1 MKDTTQIDELIVG
14 RVEPHIYAFTTNTVP
29 NYLKVGD
36 TYRPVSVRLNEW
48 KVFFPELSKEY
59 DEAAKVS
66 DNVYFR
72 DYSVHQFLL
81 NERNRQRLRE
91 TDIPADVYY
100 SREFFK
106 DATAA
111 DVDDAIID
119 IKKDYADQSQRYLFY
134 NAQAVDRLPITTT
147 FARTQNFPP
156 RSNQQETIDRFNEA
170 RAKGRTN
177 LLMYAVMRFGKSFTS
192 MCCATEMDAKLV
204 VIVSAKAD
212 VAIEWKQT
220 VQSHIRFAEYEFL
233 TADGLKRNNH
243 IITETI
249 ANGKRV
255 AVFLTLQDLQ
265 GETIKDRHQEVF
277 GQQIDLLLID
287 ETHFGARAEHYGQV
301 LRDVSVVRE
310 RLTKYD
316 SEDFEETAVAEECL
330 KVLNAKIRIHLSGTP
345 YRILM
350 GSEFSKEDIIAFY
363 QFTDIVHEQEKWD
376 AENRAKSESEQQ
388 EDWENPYFGFPQ
400 MIRFAFN
407 PNESAQAKLK
417 ELRERGISYALSAL
431 LKPQSVTRAADG
443 SHKKF
448 VFEQE
453 ILDLLAVIDGSKED
467 ENLLGFLDYDK
478 IKQGMMCRHMVM
490 VLPYCASC
498 DAMESL
504 LNAHRSEF
512 KNLDEYEILNISGHE
527 NKTFKKVADV
537 KTKIDNLEKEGKKTI
552 TLTVNRMLTGTT
564 VKQWDTMLYFK
575 DTASPQDYDQ
585 AIFRLQNQYVQ
596 KYTDNQGHI
605 VKRNMKPQT
614 ILVDFD
620 PSRMFRLQEQ
630 KAQIY
635 NVNVDESGNSKLSER
650 LREELRISPII
661 VMNRDK
667 LMKVAEADIL
677 DAARAYSSSRGVA
690 EETQEIPVD
699 LSLMEIDAIRSAI
712 EKENEL
718 GSRDGFTTKASQG
731 EGTDMDTPDQ
741 PFGDQPETP
750 TVHTPP
756 APTEEET
763 PSTEGD
769 KKDPVK
775 QFRSYYAR
783 ILFYAFLTKDTV
795 ISLDDVIKGIDASS
809 DNARIAKNVGI
820 NKLVL
825 MTIQSRI
832 NKFVLRD
839 LDYKVQ
845 NINSLSHD
853 TSVEPVE
860 RATVAIRKFGK
871 LGASEVVTPSTI
883 CDEMVAQIPDKVF
896 VHILEGESKILDVAG
911 KMGEFAV
918 SVYKRFQN
926 FGACSNR
933 IKDKIYTIPT
943 SGLTY
948 EFTRYVYEILGLDDS
963 CVAEMFDA
971 YSLSALKTV
980 DNKVDYQRMKEIISQ
995 SKPFCTVSIS
1005 DTTEEGDNAVKFDV
1019 VIGNPPYQLSTG
1031 GGKEESVAATQAKPL
1046 YHQFVEL
1053 GKSLSP
1059 KCLSMIIPA
1068 RWYAGGI
1075 GLNEFRKNMLNDQ
1088 HLSVLVDYVNA
1099 KDCFQ
1104 GVDIAGGICY
1114 FLWEKDRDKN
1124 ETHCRVINRIGESSY
1139 EMNRKLN
1146 EFDDLFIRSNVSMSI
1161 IEKVRAKATRFVSDM
1176 VSAIDT
1182 FGLSSK
1188 EKGHSQY
1195 QEGDLVLIHSVG
1207 ANKQGTSYIQR
1218 DKIKKNRDLI
1228 EKYKIKIS
1236 IMVPQNGEVGI
1247 DPSRGYRSMST
1258 PQILRPGEVDTF
1270 SYLNIGFFD
1279 TELEAINFRD
1289 YMTCKFTRFMMRTT
1303 YSSVHISKQNFIFVP
1318 MMNYTRHWTDSD
1330 LYEYFELT
1338 EAEISL
1344 IEKTMRPLVLD
1355 PTNEDAQE
1363 E

>member
-1 MKDTTQIDELIVG
+1 MKDTTQIDELIIG

-48 KVFFPELSKEY
+48 KQFFPELCKEY

-66 DNVYFR
+66 DNIYFR

-81 NERNRQRLRE
+81 SERNRQRLRE
-91 TDIPADVYY
+91 PDIPVGVYY

-111 DVDDAIID
+111 DIDDAIID

-134 NAQAVDRLPITTT
+134 NAQADDRLPITTT

-233 TADGLKRNNH
+233 TADELKRNNH
-243 IITETI
+243 IITQTI
-249 ANGKRV
+249 ASGKKV
-255 AVFLTLQDLQ
+255 AIFLTLQDLQ

-277 GQQIDLLLID
+277 GQRIDLLLID

-301 LRDVSVVRE
+301 LRDASVVRE

-316 SEDFEETAVAEECL
+316 SEDFEETAVAEEYL

-350 GSEFSKEDIIAFY
+350 GSEFSKGDIIAFY
-363 QFTDIVHEQEKWD
+363 QFTDIVHEQKRWD
-376 AENRAKSESEQQ
+376 AENRAKPEAEQQ

-417 ELRERGISYALSAL
+417 ELREGGISYTLSAL

-448 VFEQE
+448 IFEQE

-498 DAMESL
+498 DAMEAL
-504 LNAHRSEF
+504 LHAHRSEF
-512 KNLDEYEILNISGHE
+512 KNLGEYEILNISGHE
-527 NKTFKKVADV
+527 NKSFKKVADV
-537 KTKIDNLEKEGKKTI
+537 KTIIDRLEEEGKKTI

-596 KYTDNQGHI
+596 KYTDSQGNI
-605 VKRNMKPQT
+605 VKRDMKPQT
-614 ILVDFD
+614 LLVDFD
-620 PSRMFRLQEQ
+620 PNRMFRLQEQ

-699 LSLMEIDAIRSAI
+699 LSLMEIDAIRAAI

-731 EGTDMDTPDQ
+731 EGTDMDMPDQ
-741 PFGDQPETP
+741 PSEDQPDTTTAHAHSE
-750 TVHTPP
+750 
-756 APTEEET
+756 PTEEET
-763 PSTEGD
+763 SSTEES
-769 KKDPVK
+769 KKNPIK

-783 ILFYAFLTKDTV
+783 ILFYAFLTKDKV
-795 ISLDDVIKGIDASS
+795 ISLDGVIKGIDASA
-809 DNARIAKNVGI
+809 DNARIAQNVGI
-820 NKLVL
+820 HKPVL
-825 MTIQSRI
+825 MAMQSYI

-839 LDYKVQ
+839 LDYKIH

-853 TSVEPVE
+853 ISVNPVE
-860 RATVAIRKFGK
+860 RATIAIRKFGK
-871 LGASEVVTPSTI
+871 LGESEVVTPSTI
-883 CDEMVAQIPDKVF
+883 CDEMVALIPDDCF
-896 VHILEGESKILDVAG
+896 INALRNGHKILDIAG
-911 KMGEFAV
+911 KAGEFTL
-918 SVYKRFQN
+918 SVYKRLN
-926 FGACSNR
+926 ALGYDEAVIR
-933 IKDKIYTIPT
+933 DLIYTIPT
-943 SGLTY
+943 SGITY
-948 EFTRYVYEILGLDDS
+948 EFTRMVYEILGLNIACLADKFTAYDLLKVKDEDQKIDYEKIKTLLTQGKPFDKITMFDI
-963 CVAEMFDA
+963 VAEGE
-971 YSLSALKTV
+971 K
-980 DNKVDYQRMKEIISQ
+980 K
-995 SKPFCTVSIS
+995 
-1005 DTTEEGDNAVKFDV
+1005 VKFDAV
-1019 VIGNPPYQLSTG
+1019 VGNPPYQENIGTAGINDSLGKQLFPSFMKVAIKLSEKYSSLIVPSKWFTGKAQDGSFVTLREFVAQNNHFQKITNYLNGRDVFPDVSTG
-1031 GGKEESVAATQAKPL
+1031 SVMYYLYNKDYTGDVAFSNKQNKRISTLHRPLFEDGVDVIIPMNATISILQKVRLTRFDSMEKLVTGRNPFGVPATDKELERKTVIKEDSSHTIKIMCAYEEIRFISRDEITRNYELLNSWKIVTAKINGGAGTILDGKPVSV
-1046 YHQFVEL
+1046 L
-1053 GKSLSP
+1053 GKTFVMGPNAVCSNTL
-1059 KCLSMIIPA
+1059 LA
-1068 RWYAGGI
+1068 I
-1075 GLNEFRKNMLNDQ
+1075 GSFGTMQEAENLNSYMKTKFFRFML
-1088 HLSVLVDYVNA
+1088 
-1099 KDCFQ
+1099 
-1104 GVDIAGGICY
+1104 G
-1114 FLWEKDRDKN
+1114 
-1124 ETHCRVINRIGESSY
+1124 
-1139 EMNRKLN
+1139 
-1146 EFDDLFIRSNVSMSI
+1146 
-1161 IEKVRAKATRFVSDM
+1161 
-1176 VSAIDT
+1176 
-1182 FGLSSK
+1182 
-1188 EKGHSQY
+1188 
-1195 QEGDLVLIHSVG
+1195 
-1207 ANKQGTSYIQR
+1207 
-1218 DKIKKNRDLI
+1218 IKKNANVLTSNI
-1228 EKYKIKIS
+1228 YS
-1236 IMVPQNGEVGI
+1236 FVPIQ
-1247 DPSRGYRSMST
+1247 D
-1258 PQILRPGEVDTF
+1258 F
-1270 SYLNIGFFD
+1270 SKPWTD
-1279 TELEAINFRD
+1279 TELYAKYHLTPDEIA
-1289 YMTCKFTRFMMRTT
+1289 
-1303 YSSVHISKQNFIFVP
+1303 FIESTIKP
-1318 MMNYTRHWTDSD
+1318 M
-1330 LYEYFELT
+1330 E
-1338 EAEISL
+1338 
-1344 IEKTMRPLVLD
+1344 
-1355 PTNEDAQE
+1355 
-1363 E
+1363 

>member
-66 DNVYFR
+66 DNIYFR

-91 TDIPADVYY
+91 TDIPVGVYY

-134 NAQAVDRLPITTT
+134 NAQADDRLPITTT
-147 FARTQNFPP
+147 FARTQYFPP

-233 TADGLKRNNH
+233 TADELKRNSH
-243 IITETI
+243 IITQTI
-249 ANGKRV
+249 ASGKKV
-255 AVFLTLQDLQ
+255 AIFLTLQDLQ

-277 GQQIDLLLID
+277 GQRIDLLLID

-301 LRDVSVVRE
+301 LRDASVVRE

-316 SEDFEETAVAEECL
+316 SEDFEETAVAEEYL

-363 QFTDIVHEQEKWD
+363 QFTDIVHEQERWD
-376 AENRAKSESEQQ
+376 AENRAKPEVEQQ

-431 LKPQSVTRAADG
+431 LKPQSVTRTADG

-498 DAMESL
+498 DAMEAL
-504 LNAHRSEF
+504 LHGHRSEF
-512 KNLDEYEILNISGHE
+512 KNLSEYEILNISGYE
-527 NKTFKKVADV
+527 NKSFKKVADV
-537 KTKIDNLEKEGKKTI
+537 KAKIDRLEEEGKKTI

-585 AIFRLQNQYVQ
+585 AIFRLQNQYVR
-596 KYTDNQGHI
+596 KYTDNQGNV

-614 ILVDFD
+614 LLVDFD
-620 PSRMFRLQEQ
+620 PNRMFRLQEQ

-667 LMKVAEADIL
+667 LMKVTEEDIL
-677 DAARAYSSSRGVA
+677 DAVRAYSSSRGVP

-699 LSLMEIDAIRSAI
+699 LSLMNYGAIRAAI
-712 EKENEL
+712 ESENEL
-718 GSRDGFTTKASQG
+718 GSRDGFSTKAG
-731 EGTDMDTPDQ
+731 KGDGTDIDIPDSHEPGKRPGSPTEPGVDEPTDTSTD
-741 PFGDQPETP
+741 
-750 TVHTPP
+750 
-756 APTEEET
+756 TEEEN
-763 PSTEGD
+763 

-783 ILFYAFLTKDTV
+783 ILFYAFLTKDKV
-795 ISLDDVIKGIDASS
+795 ISLDGVIKGIDASA
-809 DNARIAKNVGI
+809 DNARIAQNVGI
-820 NKLVL
+820 HKPVL
-825 MTIQSRI
+825 MAMQSYI

-839 LDYKVQ
+839 LDYKIQ
-845 NINSLSHD
+845 NISSLSHD
-853 TSVEPVE
+853 TSVEPME
-860 RATVAIRKFGK
+860 RATIAVRKFGK
-871 LGASEVVTPSTI
+871 LGESEVVTPSWI
-883 CDEMVAQIPDKVF
+883 CDQMIETIPDSALHGVIAENSKV
-896 VHILEGESKILDVAG
+896 LDIAG
-911 KMGEFAV
+911 KTGEFTL
-918 SVYKRFQN
+918 SLFKRFLKMGYHLEQ
-926 FGACSNR
+926 
-933 IKDKIYTIPT
+933 IKDMFFTIPT
-943 SGLTY
+943 SGITY
-948 EFTRYVYEILGLDDS
+948 EFTRFVYELLGLNVHN
-963 CVAEMFDA
+963 VARRMI
-971 YSLSALKTV
+971 SKGLLSVEKRPGAI
-980 DNKVDYQRMKEIISQ
+980 DYAKIKRILTQAT
-995 SKPFCTVSIS
+995 KPFDEITIND
-1005 DTTEEGDNAVKFDV
+1005 DTIEGGASMKFDIIV
-1019 VIGNPPYQLSTG
+1019 GNPPYHEGTTDKSAQGTPIYDKFISI
-1031 GGKEESVAATQAKPL
+1031 AKCCNP
-1046 YHQFVEL
+1046 EL
-1053 GKSLSP
+1053 IS
-1059 KCLSMIIPA
+1059 CIIPS
-1068 RWYAGGI
+1068 RWFAGGM
-1075 GLNEFRKNMLNDQ
+1075 GLDSFRENMVSDR
-1088 HLSVLVDYVNA
+1088 HLYSLVSYPNG
-1099 KDCFQ
+1099 KDCFP
-1104 GVDIAGGICY
+1104 ASSTGGICY
-1114 FLWEKDRDKN
+1114 FLWKKQYSGDCSFTTVRAGRSTEKKRNLSQYQFILRDN
-1124 ETHCRVINRIGESSY
+1124 IAVDI
-1139 EMNRKLN
+1139 L
-1146 EFDDLFIRSNVSMSI
+1146 
-1161 IEKVRAKATRFVSDM
+1161 EKVIKETSVYMSSIVESINTFNFVSKSRGTEAKEAPD
-1176 VSAIDT
+1176 DYEL
-1182 FGLSSK
+1182 LSSK
-1188 EKGHSQY
+1188 GFGYISKDKVKTNQN
-1195 QEGDLVLIHSVG
+1195 L
-1207 ANKQGTSYIQR
+1207 ANKYKVIVSQIISEHAAEP
-1218 DKIKKNRDLI
+1218 DKKGM
-1228 EKYKIKIS
+1228 YKLLS
-1236 IMVPQNGEVGI
+1236 
-1247 DPSRGYRSMST
+1247 S
-1258 PQILRPGEVDTF
+1258 LRVLKPRQVCTF
-1270 SYLNIGFFD
+1270 SYLVLASFD
-1279 TELEAINFRD
+1279 DELSADNCAG
-1289 YMTCKFTRFMMRTT
+1289 YLATKFARFMLLQAV
-1303 YSSVHISKQNFIFVP
+1303 SSIHLTKDKFAFVP
-1318 MMNYTRHWTDSD
+1318 VVDFSEFWTDD
-1330 LYEYFELT
+1330 KLYTKYNLNNE
-1338 EAEISL
+1338 EIKY
-1344 IEKTMRPLVLD
+1344 IESMIKPM
-1355 PTNEDAQE
+1355 E
-1363 E
+1363 

>member
-1 MKDTTQIDELIVG
+1 MKDTTQIDELIIG

-48 KVFFPELSKEY
+48 KQFFPELCKEY

-66 DNVYFR
+66 DNIYFR

-81 NERNRQRLRE
+81 SERNRQRLKE
-91 TDIPADVYY
+91 TDIPVGVYY

-134 NAQAVDRLPITTT
+134 NAQADDRLPITTT

-192 MCCATEMDAKLV
+192 MYCATEMDAKLV

-233 TADGLKRNNH
+233 TADELKRNNH

-249 ANGKRV
+249 ASGKKV

-301 LRDVSVVRE
+301 LRDASVVRE

-316 SEDFEETAVAEECL
+316 SEDFEETAVAEEYL

-363 QFTDIVHEQEKWD
+363 QFTDIVHEQERWD
-376 AENRAKSESEQQ
+376 AENRAKPEAEQQ

-498 DAMESL
+498 DAMEAL
-504 LNAHRSEF
+504 LHEHHSEF
-512 KNLDEYEILNISGHE
+512 KNLGEYEILNISGHE

-537 KTKIDNLEKEGKKTI
+537 KTKIDRSEEDGKKTI

-614 ILVDFD
+614 LLVDFD
-620 PSRMFRLQEQ
+620 PNRMFRLQEQ

-667 LMKVAEADIL
+667 LTKVAEADIL

-699 LSLMEIDAIRSAI
+699 LSLMEIDAIRAAI

-741 PFGDQPETP
+741 PSDDQPNTT
-750 TVHTPP
+750 TVHTPSE
-756 APTEEET
+756 PTEEET
-763 PSTEGD
+763 SSTEGD

-809 DNARIAKNVGI
+809 DNTRIAKNVGV

-825 MTIQSRI
+825 ATIQSRI

-839 LDYKVQ
+839 LDYKIQ

-860 RATVAIRKFGK
+860 RATVAVRKFGK
-871 LGASEVVTPSTI
+871 LGESEVITPRNI
-883 CDEMVAQIPDKVF
+883 CKDMIELIPDEGF
-896 VHILEGESKILDVAG
+896 VNTIQNRHKILDIAG
-911 KMGEFAV
+911 KAGEFALAV
-918 SVYKRFQN
+918 YERLKKMGFDESVVRDSI
-926 FGACSNR
+926 C
-933 IKDKIYTIPT
+933 TIPT
-943 SGLTY
+943 SGITY
-948 EFTRYVYEILGLDDS
+948 EFTRMVYEILGLNVCNLASKFTTYELLAVKGEDG
-963 CVAEMFDA
+963 
-971 YSLSALKTV
+971 KT
-980 DNKVDYQRMKEIISQ
+980 DYKKITTLLAQN
-995 SKPFCTVSIS
+995 KPFSTITLHEMVSER
-1005 DTTEEGDNAVKFDV
+1005 DEKMKFDV
-1019 VIGNPPYQLSTG
+1019 VVGNPPYQENIGTFGVNDS
-1031 GGKEESVAATQAKPL
+1031 
-1046 YHQFVEL
+1046 L
-1053 GKSLSP
+1053 GKQLFPSFMKLGIQLSEHYS
-1059 KCLSMIIPA
+1059 SMLVPSKWFTGKAQDGSFIDLRGFFKENNHFQNITNYLNGKDVFPDVNTGSVMYYLYNRSYDGEVAFSNIQNATKATMHRPLFEEGLDVIIPMNATISILKKVRSQEFSSMEYLVTGRNPFGIPATDKELEA
-1068 RWYAGGI
+1068 RTVPEEDSCHTIKILCAYEEIRYIEEREITRNIDLMNKWKVFTAKINGAAGTILDG
-1075 GLNEFRKNMLNDQ
+1075 KPV
-1088 HLSVLVDYVNA
+1088 SVLGKTFVMGKKAV
-1099 KDCFQ
+1099 C
-1104 GVDIAGGICY
+1104 
-1114 FLWEKDRDKN
+1114 
-1124 ETHCRVINRIGESSY
+1124 
-1139 EMNRKLN
+1139 
-1146 EFDDLFIRSNVSMSI
+1146 SNTLL
-1161 IEKVRAKATRFVSDM
+1161 A
-1176 VSAIDT
+1176 
-1182 FGLSSK
+1182 
-1188 EKGHSQY
+1188 
-1195 QEGDLVLIHSVG
+1195 VG
-1207 ANKQGTSYIQR
+1207 AFDTEKEATNLNMYMKTKFFRFMLG
-1218 DKIKKNRDLI
+1218 IKKNANVLTSNIYSFVPIQNFSASSDIIWQKKVSEIDTQLYSKYGLSDEEIELI
-1228 EKYKIKIS
+1228 ESSIK
-1236 IMVPQNGEVGI
+1236 
-1247 DPSRGYRSMST
+1247 
-1258 PQILRPGEVDTF
+1258 
-1270 SYLNIGFFD
+1270 
-1279 TELEAINFRD
+1279 
-1289 YMTCKFTRFMMRTT
+1289 
-1303 YSSVHISKQNFIFVP
+1303 P
-1318 MMNYTRHWTDSD
+1318 M
-1330 LYEYFELT
+1330 E
-1338 EAEISL
+1338 
-1344 IEKTMRPLVLD
+1344 
-1355 PTNEDAQE
+1355 
-1363 E
+1363 